1 MRGGIMVDCSLDG
14 SCVRGCRTT
23 LSMVSEA
30 IRTLVPGDDS
40 ILAQRMTIDFVSS
53 ISVAG
58 STLLVP

>member
-30 IRTLVPGDDS
+30 VRTSVSGDDS
-40 ILAQRMTIDFVSS
+40 TLA
-53 ISVAG
+53 
-58 STLLVP
+58 